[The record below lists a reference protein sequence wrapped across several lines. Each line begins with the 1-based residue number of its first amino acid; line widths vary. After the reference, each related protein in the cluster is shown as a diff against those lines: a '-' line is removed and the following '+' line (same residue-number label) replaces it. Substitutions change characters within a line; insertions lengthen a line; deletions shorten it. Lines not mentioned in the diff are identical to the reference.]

1 MLNRIRIE
9 NYALIDN
16 LSLEFH
22 AGLNV
27 LTGETGAGKSI
38 IIGALGLLTGE
49 RASADLIRSGESE
62 AVVEACFSLRRPEGL
77 RELFTEIELEPD
89 EELVLNRVISAG
101 GRGRAY
107 VSGRPVSLGGLR
119 RFTGYLLDLHG
130 QHDHQSLLDPEWHLR
145 YLDGFAGLSSEREA
159 FGALFREYKSL
170 AAELKELLDRRRE
183 LQEREELYRFQ
194 IDEIKRINPSVK
206 EEEELLLEK
215 SRLENQERL
224 ARLADLLIEK
234 ISESSGS
241 VLETLGQLAKEV
253 DWGREVDPELSGP
266 AGELD
271 TTRFT
276 LENLAQGIASYRR
289 KLEFDPDRGEAV
301 GERLAEIGELK
312 RKYGGSVEEVLA
324 RLAGLE
330 KDLGELDRQTRS
342 GDDLKNHLSQLGGEL
357 TSRAEKLSVARRKS
371 SREFQAKLPAEL
383 AELGMARA
391 AFQVRIDS
399 RETETGESN
408 EWSLPGISEN
418 GRDLVEFL
426 ISVNPGEDIRPLK
439 QVASGGEI
447 SRIMLAL
454 KHVLANVAGVESLV
468 FDEIDTGI
476 GGRTAEMVGRKLRA
490 ISGYRQVIAITH
502 LPVIA
507 CLADRH
513 IVVDKKVSRGR
524 TTTRIREVS
533 DQDRVM
539 EIATML
545 AGRADGPPTTTAI
558 EHARELLQST

>member
-1 MLNRIRIE
+1 M
-9 NYALIDN
+9 
-16 LSLEFH
+16 F
-22 AGLNV
+22 
-27 LTGETGAGKSI
+27 
-38 IIGALGLLTGE
+38 
-49 RASADLIRSGESE
+49 
-62 AVVEACFSLRRPEGL
+62 P
-77 RELFTEIELEPD
+77 
-89 EELVLNRVISAG
+89 
-101 GRGRAY
+101 
-107 VSGRPVSLGGLR
+107 LGGLR

-130 QHDHQSLLDPEWHLR
+130 QHDHQSLLDPVWHLR
-145 YLDGFAGLSSEREA
+145 YLDGFAGLSSEREE
-159 FGALFREYKSL
+159 FGVLFREYKSL
-170 AAELKELLDRRRE
+170 AAELSELLNRRRE

-194 IDEIKRINPSVK
+194 IDEIKRVDPSVK

-224 ARLADLLIEK
+224 ARLADSLIED

-241 VLETLGQLAKEV
+241 VLETLGQLAREV

-276 LENLAQGIASYRR
+276 LENLVQGIASYRR
-289 KLEFDPDRGEAV
+289 KLEFDPNRWEVV
-301 GERLAEIGELK
+301 GERLAEIGDLK

-324 RLAGLE
+324 KLAMLE

-342 GDDLKNHLSQLGGEL
+342 GDDLKDRLSTLGAEL
-357 TSRAEKLSVARRKS
+357 VSRAKRLSTSRRKAAG
-371 SREFQAKLPAEL
+371 EFEAKLPEEL
-383 AELGMARA
+383 VELGMAGA

-399 RETETGESN
+399 PETGAGEEQ
-408 EWSLPGISEN
+408 EWSLPGVSDN
-418 GRDLVEFL
+418 GRDLIEFL

-454 KHVLANVAGVESLV
+454 KHVLANVAGVESLI

-476 GGRTAEMVGRKLRA
+476 GGRTAEMVGRKLRD
-490 ISGYRQVIAITH
+490 ISGFRQIIVISH

-533 DQDRVM
+533 DQERVM

-545 AGRADGPPTTTAI
+545 AGRADGPPTATAI
-558 EHARELLQST
+558 EHARELLRST